1 MGSPPHEKLSRRERE
16 IMDVLY
22 ALAEG
27 ASAEDVRER
36 LSDPPSYSAV
46 RAMLAKLEAKGY
58 ARHREEGLR
67 YVYTPRGSRA
77 AAQRSALQKLVSVF
91 FGGSPG
97 QTVTALLKQENW
109 TDDELDEL
117 RAEIDRD
124 PQRSEAIMKSTMIN
138 AALALGDWVELSIL
152 VKVTLMLILGLC
164 IARFAE
170 RAQASVRHLVLAVT
184 LVSLGFIPLM
194 TAVLPE
200 VTIPRSY
207 DPS

>member
-16 IMDVLY
+16 IMDVLF
-22 ALAEG
+22 ALVEG

-58 ARHREEGLR
+58 VRHREEGLR
-67 YVYTPRGSRA
+67 YVYTPTKSKA

-91 FGGSPG
+91 FAGSPR

-117 RAEIDRD
+117 RTEIDR
-124 PQRSEAIMKSTMIN
+124 
-138 AALALGDWVELSIL
+138 
-152 VKVTLMLILGLC
+152 
-164 IARFAE
+164 
-170 RAQASVRHLVLAVT
+170 VRKD
-184 LVSLGFIPLM
+184 
-194 TAVLPE
+194 
-200 VTIPRSY
+200 RRQ
-207 DPS
+207 